1 MNKAICSVTVAPVR
15 KEPSEKVEMVSQILF
30 GESCDILEEQKHWTK
45 IKMHYDDY
53 EGWIDAKQLKHV
65 DDNFLTNRKVTMIT
79 ENFSSVMMKD
89 GRTLLYCLNR
99 LSCKKTWLK
108 PLLNF
113 FYLPYI
119 THNKSVVTGTPKY
132 NYRVGLIFE
141 ILKDLEK
148 IMIKQECG
156 VKQAIQ
162 TLVKIKESEE
172 ELLIH

>member
-1 MNKAICSVTVAPVR
+1 MARRKKAGRKKKRVVKKIATRQEKYGILSDKDIQLGKNYCELTKSKFCYNWKIVGIPEHVR
-15 KEPSEKVEMVSQILF
+15 HYMVDCKVPP
-30 GESCDILEEQKHWTK
+30 KR
-45 IKMHYDDY
+45 
-53 EGWIDAKQLKHV
+53 
-65 DDNFLTNRKVTMIT
+65 N
-79 ENFSSVMMKD
+79 KD